1 MAAYKILFVDDEE
14 DILSAYKINFRRK
27 FDIDIASSADAALEK
42 IKQGT
47 MYAVIFSD
55 YNMPKKDGLVF
66 LSEVKALSPVTV
78 RILITGY
85 ADLNTAIRSVNE
97 GNLFRFLTKPADT
110 QEIQSAI
117 MDALELHKLMTAEKE
132 LLDQTLTGTINI
144 LVDLLSLMNPSAFGH
159 IGNLKLW
166 ARKLGKRLQLENL
179 WELEVSAMLSQ
190 IGCVTISADIL
201 EKKYAGKELTASENT
216 LYKTH
221 PETGQY
227 FLRNIPRLQDV
238 ANALPYQFHP
248 YNKPWENDPSIVGEK
263 IPLLGRFL
271 KVLIDF
277 DLYTTASHN
286 DIKEAFASMERNAAH
301 YDPNILAALEC
312 EVNDIDAQHILTS
325 KAISELESGMH
336 LMENI
341 VNNFG
346 TVLIGKNQMLSEI
359 HIQKLKGLSST
370 IDTAAF
376 VKVSV
381 RANN

>member
-1 MAAYKILFVDDEE
+1 MADYKILFVDDEA
-14 DILSAYKINFRRK
+14 DILSAYRINFRKR
-27 FDIDIASSADAALEK
+27 FNIDTANSADDALEK
-42 IKQGT
+42 IQQGES
-47 MYAVIFSD
+47 YAVILSD

-66 LSEVKALSPVTV
+66 LNEVRGLLPNAV

-110 QEIQSAI
+110 QEIYSAI
-117 MDALELHKLMTAEKE
+117 TDAIELYRIITAEKE

-159 IGNLKLW
+159 IGHLKTW
-166 ARKLGKRLQLENL
+166 ARRLARRLHVENA
-179 WELEVSAMLSQ
+179 WELEVAAMLSQ
-190 IGCVTISADIL
+190 IGCVVISPSIL
-201 EKKYAGKELTASENT
+201 EKKYTGQLLTADENT

-227 FLRNIPRLQDV
+227 FLRNIPRLQGI
-238 ANALPYQFHP
+238 ANALPYQFQR
-248 YNKPWENDPSIVGEK
+248 YDQPWENDPSIIGEA

-277 DLYTTASHN
+277 EIYMARNNN
-286 DIKEAFASMERNAAH
+286 DGRTAFALMEKNASH
-301 YDPNILAALEC
+301 YDPIILGALEC
-312 EVNDIDAQHILTS
+312 EVNDIDAQYVLTS
-325 KAISELESGMH
+325 REIVTLKSGMY
-336 LMENI
+336 LMEDILNNI
-341 VNNFG
+341 G

-359 HIQKLKGLSST
+359 HIQKLKGLSDS
-370 IDTAAF
+370 IDIHAK

-381 RANN
+381 KAGT